1 MPLVREAAR
10 GGLRAVSG
18 GNASPSP
25 LLYLE
30 RDMKEVE
37 GTDLAGGRAVVV
49 SLCSPIRD
57 TPNEDGAALVPI
69 DERSA
74 VLAVADGLGGGAGG
88 KQAARVALTSVAAA
102 LGRVATEKLRLRTAV
117 LDGLEDGNLGVRAL
131 GIGAGTTFAAVC
143 VIDDEVRPFQ
153 VGDSLILVA
162 GGGGRV
168 KWRTVSHS
176 PVGYA
181 VEAGVLDE
189 TEALMHEDR
198 HLVSNFLGAPEMRI
212 EIGPRLKLAKR
223 DTVLL
228 ASDGLADNL
237 SLEEIAEALKTRS
250 LEEAV
255 GALAREARRRM
266 VEPGPERPSK
276 PDDLTVVAFRRTAE
290 GVAEAAKG

>member
-1 MPLVREAAR
+1 MPSDAPP
-10 GGLRAVSG
+10 
-18 GNASPSP
+18 PSP

-30 RDMKEVE
+30 RDMEEVE
-37 GTDLAGGRAVVV
+37 GTDLASGRAVVF
-49 SLCSPIRD
+49 SLRSPTRE

-88 KQAARVALTSVAAA
+88 KQAARVALSSVAAA
-102 LGRVATEKLRLRTAV
+102 VGRAAAEKARLRSAV
-117 LDGLEDGNLGVRAL
+117 LDGLEEGNREVRAL

-143 VIDDEVRPFQ
+143 VSDGEIRPFQ

-198 HLVSNFLGAPEMRI
+198 HLVSNFLGASEMRI
-212 EIGPRLKLAKR
+212 EIGPRLALAKR

-237 SLEEIAEALKTRS
+237 SLEEIADALKTRS

-255 GALAREARRRM
+255 GALAKEARQRM
-266 VEPGPERPSK
+266 VEPSAERPSK
-276 PDDLTVVAFRRTAE
+276 PDDLTVVAFRWAAD
-290 GVAEAAKG
+290 GVAAAAKA